1 MKLHIEIDP
10 SEEGD
15 PAGLSTASQK
25 AAERN
30 IDALA
35 SILALE
41 FAELYPDIEARA
53 GGDEAEGELSVTFMT
68 PQEIREVNKEYRG
81 IDEATDVLSFPL
93 WENDGVFAPEFFM
106 PNFLPFGDI
115 VICPSEAERLCGLSP
130 QSALCLMLS
139 HGFLH
144 LLAMN
149 HDTPEREKAMW
160 ERQDTLASRLLAAI
174 NTEENL

>member
-1 MKLHIEIDP
+1 MKLHIEIDS

-15 PAGLSTASQK
+15 PAGLSTLSQK

-35 SILALE
+35 SILATE
-41 FAELYPDIEARA
+41 FAELYPDIARRVGA
-53 GGDEAEGELSVTFMT
+53 DAEGELSVTFMT

-93 WENDGVFAPEFFM
+93 WENGGVFAPEFFI
-106 PNFLPFGDI
+106 PRFLPLGDI
-115 VICPSEAERLCGLSP
+115 IICPSEAERLCGLSP
-130 QSALCLMLS
+130 LSALCLMLA

-144 LLAMN
+144 LLAFD
-149 HDTPEREKAMW
+149 HDTLEREATMW
-160 ERQDTLASRLLAAI
+160 ERQDALCASLVSAVNAGGSL
-174 NTEENL
+174 